1 MWGIFLLVIIGLL
14 VLGVYQIK
22 IYLSQKQKYWQKRGV
37 FSPEVT
43 PIIGHFLDVFLC
55 RQNIVECIKQYY
67 DKIDKPYFGL
77 YVFDEPFFVVKDAV
91 LAKHILVKDFNHF
104 RDRNVASPDHNLL
117 IQNFMFNQK
126 NPTWK
131 RDRSNLT
138 PIFSP
143 TKLKEMFPI
152 IKTCGLNFMDYLKR
166 YEGILDAKEAAS
178 RFSTDVISQC
188 AFGID
193 SHNYEKDISTFQ
205 KYGNKCFDLSFRN
218 SFCQTIYVLK
228 PQWVNKLK
236 LEFLPT
242 DASNYLCNIVLNTMK
257 IRKDTERRNDVID
270 ALKDM
275 KENNQFDDRDSDIV
289 ISGIV
294 FQFFLAG
301 YESTSTTIAFLL
313 YNLAKNI
320 CIQEKLRNEIR
331 CSLKKH
337 GSLTYD
343 AIMDIPYLDMCVDES
358 LRMYPVLPFYER
370 KCNEDYHVPNS
381 EVIIEKGKAVL
392 ISSYAFHMDEKY
404 FPNPNIF
411 DPERFRHKIDHTN
424 GIFYMPFGEGPRKC
438 LGGRLGKL
446 TTKIAVLLTVI
457 NFEITPC
464 DRTPEHIEFEP
475 KSLVLQSKVGVPLM
489 FKRINIEESL

>member
-275 KENNQFDDRDSDIV
+275 KENNQFDDRDS
-289 ISGIV
+289 
-294 FQFFLAG
+294 
-301 YESTSTTIAFLL
+301 
-313 YNLAKNI
+313 
-320 CIQEKLRNEIR
+320 
-331 CSLKKH
+331 
-337 GSLTYD
+337 
-343 AIMDIPYLDMCVDES
+343 ES